1 MPEIEDIKKLSP
13 EERIRKLKEVTEKDK
28 KEIESAQKLI
38 KQSEAE
44 IEEERRMREQIPIP
58 QMKAVDISQLF
69 TQEEKDMYRAKQM
82 VGPERGEEAEEK
94 PLEQAVE
101 EEEVKLTEEQ
111 QKEQQNQYMQALEGK
126 PMENIYAGV
135 ANVIQEAEEKG
146 YFTQGQRNFVD
157 AAKEAAQEKG
167 YTGET
172 IQRRLRTSKAFGE
185 EYKR

>member
-1 MPEIEDIKKLSP
+1 MPEIDEIKKLSP

-58 QMKAVDISQLF
+58 QVKAVDISELF
-69 TQEEKDMYRAKQM
+69 TQEEKAIYRTKRG
-82 VGPERGEEAEEK
+82 VGPEREEEAEEK

-126 PMENIYAGV
+126 PQENIYNAV
-135 ANVIQEAEEKG
+135 ANVIGEAKEAG
-146 YFTQGQRNFVD
+146 YMTNEQRNFVY
-157 AAKEAAQEKG
+157 AARDVTEERG
-167 YTGET
+167 YTGER
-172 IQRRLRTSKAFGE
+172 IQE
-185 EYKR
+185 ELSMIKRVSGGYKR